1 MNEFENKLAGL
12 RSLVN
17 DRIRSVFEHKE
28 PATLYEPMKYIIDG
42 GGKRLRPILLLLSN
56 EAVGGH
62 SEDCLDAAVAVE
74 MLHNFTLIHDDVMDQ
89 DDIRRGQET
98 VHKKWDVNVAI
109 LSGDGLVALSYR
121 YLMNCNHPHIAKI
134 GRLFSD
140 ALRELCEGQALDKEF
155 ESRWDVTINDYFT
168 MIRKKTA
175 VLIALCTQIGGFFGN
190 GSERQIQSLWEYG
203 LNIGMAFQIQD
214 DLLDVTADEKVLG
227 KDWGSDIIQRK
238 KTFLLIHALEVGSP
252 AIKQEIH
259 KILDQPVID
268 EMSVKRMA
276 NLFLETGTL
285 RAAEARI
292 QDHFQKA
299 REQLA
304 VLPDASG
311 RKNLELFLELVSHRN
326 Y

>member
-1 MNEFENKLAGL
+1 MTEFEKKLTDL
-12 RSLVN
+12 RTLVN
-17 DRIRSVFEHKE
+17 RRIQSVFEQKE

-42 GGKRLRPILLLLSN
+42 GGKRLRPVLLLLSS
-56 EAVGGH
+56 EAVGGRV
-62 SEDCLDAAVAVE
+62 EDCLDAAVAVE

-121 YLMNCNHPHIAKI
+121 YLMNCNHPRIAEI

-175 VLIALCTQIGGFFGN
+175 VLIALCTQIGGIFGN
-190 GSERQIQSLWEYG
+190 GSEKHIQSLWEYG
-203 LNIGMAFQIQD
+203 LNMGMAFQIQD

-227 KDWGSDIIQRK
+227 KDWGSDILQRK
-238 KTFLLIHALEVGSP
+238 KTFLLIHSLEEGTP
-252 AIKQEIH
+252 AIKKEIH
-259 KILDQPVID
+259 KILDQPEIAPKDVARVA
-268 EMSVKRMA
+268 E
-276 NLFLETGTL
+276 LFEETGTL
-285 RAAEARI
+285 RAAKERI

-299 REQLA
+299 REQLSL
-304 VLPDASG
+304 LPNTEG
-311 RKNLELFLELVSHRN
+311 TKNLERFLDLVSHRN

>member
-1 MNEFENKLAGL
+1 MTEFEKKLTDL
-12 RSLVN
+12 RTLVN
-17 DRIRSVFEHKE
+17 KRIQSVFEHKE

-42 GGKRLRPILLLLSN
+42 GGKRLRPVLLLLSS
-56 EAVGGH
+56 EAVGGRA
-62 SEDCLDAAVAVE
+62 EDCLDAAVAVE

-121 YLMNCNHPHIAKI
+121 YLMNCTHPRIAEI
-134 GRLFSD
+134 GKLFSD

-155 ESRWDVTINDYFT
+155 ESRWNVTLSDYFT

-175 VLIALCTQIGGFFGN
+175 VLIALCTQIGGMFGN
-190 GSERQIQSLWEYG
+190 GSEKHIQNLWEYG
-203 LNIGMAFQIQD
+203 LNMGMAFQIQD

-227 KDWGSDIIQRK
+227 KDWGSDILQRK

-252 AIKQEIH
+252 AIKREIH
-259 KILDQPVID
+259 KILDRPVINAGG
-268 EMSVKRMA
+268 VKRVA
-276 NLFLETGTL
+276 DLFQETGTL
-285 RAAEARI
+285 QAAETCI
-292 QDHFQKA
+292 QDHFQRA
-299 REQLA
+299 RKQLS
-304 VLPDASG
+304 VLPETDG

>member
-1 MNEFENKLAGL
+1 MIEFEKKLANL
-12 RSLVN
+12 RALVN
-17 DRIRSVFEHKE
+17 RRIHSVFENKE
-28 PATLYEPMKYIIDG
+28 PATLYEPMEYIING
-42 GGKRLRPILLLLSN
+42 GGKRLRPVLLLLSS
-56 EAVGGH
+56 EAVGGQV
-62 SEDCLDAAVAVE
+62 EDCLDAAVAAE

-121 YLMNCNHPHIAKI
+121 YLMNCDHPRIAEI

-155 ESRWDVTINDYFT
+155 ESRWDVSLDDYFT

-175 VLIALCTQIGGFFGN
+175 VLIALCTQIGAMFGN
-190 GSERQIQSLWEYG
+190 GSKKDIQSLREYG
-203 LNIGMAFQIQD
+203 LNMGMAFQIQD

-238 KTFLLIHALEVGSP
+238 KTFLLIHAHEVGTPS
-252 AIKQEIH
+252 IRNEIH
-259 KILDQPVID
+259 KILDQPQIGSQD
-268 EMSVKRMA
+268 VKRMIQ
-276 NLFLETGTL
+276 LFQETGTL
-285 RAAEARI
+285 KAAERI
-292 QDHFQKA
+292 IRDHFEMA
-299 REQLA
+299 RKHLLR
-304 VLPDASG
+304 LPQTPG
-311 RKNLELFLELVSHRN
+311 RKNLELFLDLVSHRN

>member
-1 MNEFENKLAGL
+1 MAEFEKKLTDL

-17 DRIRSVFEHKE
+17 ARIQSVFEHKE
-28 PATLYEPMKYIIDG
+28 PATLYEPMQYIIDG
-42 GGKRLRPILLLLSN
+42 GGKRLRPVLLLLSS
-56 EAVGGH
+56 EAVGGR
-62 SEDCLDAAVAVE
+62 SEDCLDAAIAVE

-121 YLMNCNHPHIAKI
+121 YLMNCNHPRIAEI
-134 GRLFSD
+134 GRFFSD

-175 VLIALCTQIGGFFGN
+175 VLIALCTQIGGIFGN
-190 GSERQIQSLWEYG
+190 GSKKQVQSLWEYG
-203 LNIGMAFQIQD
+203 LNMGMAFQIQD

-238 KTFLLIHALEVGSP
+238 KTFLLIHALEIGSP
-252 AIKQEIH
+252 AIRQEIH
-259 KILDQPVID
+259 KIMDQPEID
-268 EMSVKRMA
+268 HRAVKRVA

-285 RAAEARI
+285 RAAETRI
-292 QDHFQKA
+292 QDHFQRA
-299 REQLA
+299 QEQLA
-304 VLPDASG
+304 VLPDTEG

>member
-1 MNEFENKLAGL
+1 MTEFEKKLTHL
-12 RSLVN
+12 RTLVN
-17 DRIRSVFEHKE
+17 TRIQSVFEHKE
-28 PATLYEPMKYIIDG
+28 PAILYEPMKYIIDG
-42 GGKRLRPILLLLSN
+42 GGKRLRPVLLLLSS
-56 EAVGGH
+56 EAVGGRA
-62 SEDCLDAAVAVE
+62 EDCLDAAVAVE

-121 YLMNCNHPHIAKI
+121 YLMNCAHPRIAEI
-134 GRLFSD
+134 GKLFSD

-155 ESRWDVTINDYFT
+155 ESRWNVTLSDYFT

-175 VLIALCTQIGGFFGN
+175 VLIALCTQIGGIFGN
-190 GSERQIQSLWEYG
+190 GSEEHIRSLWEYG
-203 LNIGMAFQIQD
+203 LNMGMAFQIQD

-227 KDWGSDIIQRK
+227 KDWGSDILQRK

-252 AIKQEIH
+252 ATKREIH
-259 KILDQPVID
+259 SILDRPAID
-268 EMSVKRMA
+268 VEGVKRVA
-276 NLFLETGTL
+276 ELFQETGTL
-285 RAAEARI
+285 QAAETCI

-299 REQLA
+299 QEQLS
-304 VLPDASG
+304 VLPETRG